1 MLKIKDF
8 KLSIIALLLAVLLL
22 FSACDGVK
30 TGNADKSNSNNKTQS
45 GDALQDGND
54 STENGDSEEETLKEI
69 GKKHVDKDDNG
80 KCDKCKKSVLI
91 ISTFLQ

>member
-91 ISTFLQ
+91 